1 MAARE
6 RKRGRKTKAP
16 AERVPWRTFVARRR
30 RRRGLIAA
38 VLILLLGAAVAAD
51 RMGVFG
57 DVRMGPSEMAVYD
70 DRVVTVVR
78 VIDGDTLDVDVPDG
92 ERATTRVRLWGID
105 TPEMAWPEQ
114 GRDEPEPFAEEAT
127 AFVRELVEGQ
137 AVTLHVEPQRVRGR
151 YGRLIAHV
159 RLADGRLLNELLV
172 ERGLAEAE
180 TRWAHDELDRY
191 LAAERRARL
200 AGRGIWG
207 E

>member
-1 MAARE
+1 MAAR
-6 RKRGRKTKAP
+6 RPRIP
-16 AERVPWRTFVARRR
+16 AQRVPLRTYLRQQRRR
-30 RRRGLIAA
+30 RRLIAA
-38 VLILLLGAAVAAD
+38 LVIILLAAAVAAD
-51 RMGVFG
+51 RMGIFG
-57 DVRMGPSEMAVYD
+57 QVALGPAEMARYD
-70 DRVVTVVR
+70 GRTFTVVR
-78 VIDGDTLDVDVPDG
+78 VIDGDTLDVDAPDG
-92 ERATTRVRLWGID
+92 EHATTRVRLWGID

-137 AVTLHVEPQRVRGR
+137 AVTLHLEPQRVRGR
-151 YGRLIAHV
+151 YGRVIAHV
-159 RLADGRLLNELLV
+159 ELADGRWLNELLV